1 MLLSAIT
8 EPVAA
13 QAHPFITVGNLLY
26 HYNFDAVPMVDLI
39 PGAPGC
45 SVLARHEDG
54 DLIEAALQ
62 EARTPLSPVSNDIT
76 INIGPEHVII
86 VAN

>member
-8 EPVAA
+8 EPVAP
-13 QAHPFITVGNLLY
+13 QAHPFITVIKLLY

-62 EARTPLSPVSNDIT
+62 EARTPLSPVFDGVA
-76 INIGPEHVII
+76 INVGPKHVAII
-86 VAN
+86 AY